1 MLEHL
6 FLSRI
11 LREAWTRRG
20 TTIEVLRPEV
30 DRSGYDV
37 VLEHDQVVR
46 HVQLKA
52 SKETSRPAAF
62 RVNLALASKPAG
74 CVIWITFADL
84 NLEEKMHLQYWYFGG
99 GPQDKL
105 SLNGLRVSRR
115 TTRNFNGVRPERT
128 NIRDIPRSRFR
139 RLRDIREVYD
149 VLFGSAPGG

>member
-30 DRSGYDV
+30 DRSGYDI
-37 VLEHDQVVR
+37 VLEHDDVVR

-52 SKETSRPAAF
+52 SKEGSRPAPF

-74 CVIWITFADL
+74 CVIWLTFADL
-84 NLEEKMHLQYWYFGG
+84 DLEEKMHLQYWYFGG
-99 GPQDKL
+99 GPREKL
-105 SLNGLRVSRR
+105 DLSGLRVSHR
-115 TTRNFNGVRPERT
+115 TTPNLNGLHPERA
-128 NIRDIPRSRFR
+128 NIRDIPRARFR

-149 VLFGSAPGG
+149 VLFGSSPGA